1 MLLTGDIGDRIRK
14 ARRELGL
21 SIHNLSERTGIST
34 STISDLENDKRPN
47 PRRETV
53 ERLVNALGM
62 SEDLE
67 RGIVGGPLWMIKDGL
82 FQLGL
87 SGTAISHV
95 MATVKIW
102 QSIEHVEDGGESDN
116 D

>member
-1 MLLTGDIGDRIRK
+1 MLLTGDIGQQVRG

-21 SIHNLSERTGIST
+21 SIHDLADRTGIST
-34 STISDLENDKRPN
+34 ATISDLENNKRKN

-53 ERLVNALGM
+53 EKLVTALGM

-67 RGIVGGPLWMIKDGL
+67 HGVVGGPLWAIRDGL

-87 SGTAISHV
+87 SGEASAHV
-95 MATVKIW
+95 MATIKIW
-102 QSIEHVEDGGESDN
+102 QSIEHVEDDGESDS